1 MKELSLHL
9 LDLFRNCIRAEA
21 KRVRLEIVR
30 KDGRIGVMLMDD
42 GCGMDEETLKRCM
55 DPFFSTRS
63 ERRIGL
69 GIPLMKA
76 CCERCGG
83 EFSIES
89 EAGRGTAV
97 RFSLRYDRLD
107 CPPMGD
113 LTGALQAMAA
123 EERADLFF
131 RYEGANGCA
140 ELDMREVKAALD
152 PVPVS
157 SPMAFAWIGNCLTE
171 GFDEADGVSALN
183 AGEIYFGGAYTMKSV
198 AELEAIRLAT
208 LSQVN
213 LRREHED
220 AVHVVIGMGTCGI
233 AAGAKD
239 VLKAFMAEANA
250 KELLTMTV
258 AQTGCMGNCELEPM
272 VEIGCPGQEKVLY
285 TKVKP
290 EMVGRIVAE
299 HVIGGKPVEE
309 YIAK

>member
-1 MKELSLHL
+1 MRELSLSL
-9 LDLFRNCIRAEA
+9 LDLFRNSVRARA
-21 KRVRLEIVR
+21 KRIRLQIR
-30 KDGRIGVMLMDD
+30 RRDGWICALLEDD
-42 GCGMDEETLKRCM
+42 GEGMDHETLERCAS
-55 DPFFSTRS
+55 PFFSTR
-63 ERRIGL
+63 ETRRFGL
-69 GIPLMKA
+69 GLPLVKA
-76 CCERCGG
+76 CCEAAGG
-83 EFSIES
+83 EMSVES
-89 EAGRGTAV
+89 EQGRGTRV
-97 RFSLRYDRLD
+97 RLSLRYDSLD

-113 LTGALQAMAA
+113 LTGAVQAMAA
-123 EERADLFF
+123 EESAELDF
-131 RYEGANGCA
+131 RYEGAHGDVT
-140 ELDMREVKAALD
+140 LDLGEIRAALS

-157 SPMAFAWIGNCLTE
+157 SPMAFRWIGEYLNE
-171 GFDEADGVSALN
+171 GFEEADGAEALN

-208 LSQVN
+208 LEQVN

-239 VLKAFMAEANA
+239 VMKAFMAEANA

-272 VEIGCPGQEKVLY
+272 VEVGCPGQEKVLY

-299 HVIGGKPVEE
+299 HVIGGKPVED